1 MFKTGCLA
9 LLVSAALS
17 SNSIAMSS
25 TIDSQSNADVIA
37 PILSSDHRRDE
48 NKARDAFR
56 HPQKIISFY
65 DIKPTDTVL
74 EVWPGN
80 GWYSEILGPYLKEN
94 GQLVAATFGIHN
106 ENSKDKRLAFWTK
119 IAVEYREK
127 MSDEELYGEVIFT
140 EFEPPER
147 LDVAEVDSIDKALII
162 RSLHIW
168 DEVGQMQQGL
178 QSVFKA
184 LKPGGVLGVVQ
195 HRSTQISDFA
205 SSAPEG
211 YLVENYVIQAAENA
225 GFELVASSD
234 INSNPNDTKDYPKGV
249 YTLPPTLAMGALDQD
264 KYIAI
269 GESDRMTL
277 KFVKPK

>member
-1 MFKTGCLA
+1 MFKACCLA
-9 LLVSAALS
+9 VLVSAV
-17 SNSIAMSS
+17 MSPA
-25 TIDSQSNADVIA
+25 SNAVALENEKSIVEA
-37 PILSSDHRRDE
+37 VSPILLGDHRSKE
-48 NKARDAFR
+48 NKSRDDFR
-56 HPQKIISFY
+56 HPQKVIDFY
-65 DIKPTDTVL
+65 EIKPSDTVL

-80 GWYSEILGPYLKEN
+80 GWYSEILGPYLKEE
-94 GQLVAATFGIHN
+94 GQLVAATFGIDN

-119 IAVEYREK
+119 IAIEYREK
-127 MSDEELYGEVIFT
+127 MSDEALYGDVIFT

-147 LDVAEVDSIDKALII
+147 LDVADVDSIDKALII

-184 LKPGGVLGVVQ
+184 LKPGGLLGIIQ
-195 HRSTQISDFA
+195 HRSTQLSDFS

-211 YLVENYVIQAAENA
+211 YLAENYVIQAAENA
-225 GFELVASSD
+225 GFKLVESSD
-234 INSNPNDTKDYPKGV
+234 INSNPKDTKDYPKGV

>member
-1 MFKTGCLA
+1 MFKACCLA
-9 LLVSAALS
+9 VLVSAVLGSAYS
-17 SNSIAMSS
+17 AQASVNGNGIEEA
-25 TIDSQSNADVIA
+25 II
-37 PILSSDHRRDE
+37 PILSGDHRSEE
-48 NKARDAFR
+48 NKARDDFR
-56 HPQKIISFY
+56 HPQRVIGFY
-65 DIKPTDTVL
+65 EIKPSDTVL

-80 GWYSEILGPYLKEN
+80 GWYSEILGPYLKAE
-94 GQLVAATFGIHN
+94 GQLVAATFGINN
-106 ENSKDKRLAFWTK
+106 ENSKDKRLAFWSK
-119 IAVEYREK
+119 IATEYREK
-127 MSDEELYGEVIFT
+127 MADEELYGNVIFT

-184 LKPGGVLGVVQ
+184 LKPGGLLGIIQ
-195 HRSTQISDFA
+195 HRSTQLSDFS

-211 YLVENYVIQAAENA
+211 YLAENYVIQAAENA
-225 GFELVASSD
+225 GFKLVESSD
-234 INSNPNDTKDYPKGV
+234 INSNPKDTKDYPKGV

-264 KYIAI
+264 KYLAI

>member
-9 LLVSAALS
+9 VFISAAFS
-17 SNSIAMSS
+17 ANSIAMSS
-25 TIDSQSNADVIA
+25 KVENSVDMIT
-37 PILSSDHRRDE
+37 PILSSDHRSEE
-48 NKARDAFR
+48 NKARDTFR
-56 HPQKIISFY
+56 HPQKIIEFY
-65 DIKPTDTVL
+65 DIKPSDTVL

-80 GWYSEILGPYLKEN
+80 GWYSEILGPYLKDK
-94 GQLVAATFGIHN
+94 GQLVAATFGINN

-119 IAVEYREK
+119 IAIEYREK
-127 MSDEELYGEVIFT
+127 MSDQELYGEVIFT

-211 YLVENYVIQAAENA
+211 YLAENYVIQAAENA

-234 INSNPNDTKDYPKGV
+234 INSNPKDTKDYPKGV

>member
-9 LLVSAALS
+9 VFIGAVFSA
-17 SNSIAMSS
+17 NSIAMGSEVE
-25 TIDSQSNADVIA
+25 SNIEVIT
-37 PILSSDHRRDE
+37 PILNSDHRSEE

-56 HPQKIISFY
+56 HPQKIIEFY
-65 DIKPTDTVL
+65 DIKPSDTVL

-80 GWYSEILGPYLKEN
+80 GWYSEILGPYLKDK
-94 GQLVAATFGIHN
+94 GQLVAATFGINN

-119 IAVEYREK
+119 IAIEYREK

-211 YLVENYVIQAAENA
+211 YLAENYVIQAAENA

-234 INSNPNDTKDYPKGV
+234 INSNPKDTKDYPKGV

-264 KYIAI
+264 KYISI

>member
-9 LLVSAALS
+9 LLISAAFS
-17 SNSIAMSS
+17 ANSIAMSNE
-25 TIDSQSNADVIA
+25 IDSSVDVIA
-37 PILSSDHRRDE
+37 PILSGDHRSEE

-56 HPQKIISFY
+56 HPLKVIGFY
-65 DIKPTDTVL
+65 DIKPSDTVL

-80 GWYSEILGPYLKEN
+80 GWYSEILGPYLKDK
-94 GQLVAATFGIHN
+94 GQLVAATFGINN
-106 ENSKDKRLAFWTK
+106 ENSKDKRLAYWTK
-119 IAVEYREK
+119 IAIEYRDK

-184 LKPGGVLGVVQ
+184 LKPGGILGVVQ

-211 YLVENYVIQAAENA
+211 YLAESYVIQAAENA
-225 GFELVASSD
+225 GFKLVESSD
-234 INSNPNDTKDYPKGV
+234 INANPKDTKDYPKGV

-264 KYIAI
+264 KFIAI